1 MLFTILF
8 SVLGLHLAFEIPQR
22 SRVCLRFS
30 NHVIFPSKTWF
41 TILSSLYRTSWMFV
55 SFPPITL
62 DQYVSVR
69 VWIWIVKG
77 YIPSSPYTKCN
88 IKSGIDCFRWK
99 KLQSFR
105 WTPYDSDI
113 RKFPNFTTLKKMGFM
128 IRSNKC
134 RWHSIYNRP
143 ILYFVHCFYS
153 LFYWRFFGHW

>member
-41 TILSSLYRTSWMFV
+41 TILSSLYRTSWIFV

-62 DQYVSVR
+62 DQYMYVSVR

-113 RKFPNFTTLKKMGFM
+113 RKSPNFTTLKKNGF
-128 IRSNKC
+128 
-134 RWHSIYNRP
+134 YDP
-143 ILYFVHCFYS
+143 IKQM
-153 LFYWRFFGHW
+153 